1 MTPDTFDSLFWSYTA
16 VWFFLAV
23 YVVSLGIRV
32 KRLENSPSNDTKSC
46 NVRE

>member
-23 YVVSLGIRV
+23 YVISLGIRV
-32 KRLENSPSNDTKSC
+32 KRIENSSSTDTKCC